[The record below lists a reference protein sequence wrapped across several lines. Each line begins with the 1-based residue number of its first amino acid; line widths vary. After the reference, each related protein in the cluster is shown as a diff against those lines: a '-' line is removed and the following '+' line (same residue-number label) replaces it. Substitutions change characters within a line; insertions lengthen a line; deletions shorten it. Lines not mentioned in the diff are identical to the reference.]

1 MALIVVADD
10 EFLLTEMLSAY
21 LEDAGYEVLTASN
34 GQVAFKLVKE
44 RRPNLLI
51 TDFMM
56 PSMTGLDLA
65 NAIRT
70 DGDIAD
76 LPILLVTGAQGTVA
90 RRHAELFQHVLDK
103 PYNIQQLLAIVDKLV
118 RIP

>member
-10 EFLLTEMLSAY
+10 EFLLTEMLAAY

-34 GQVAFKLVKE
+34 GRVAFKLVKE
-44 RRPNLLI
+44 RRPDLLI

-65 NAIRT
+65 NAIRA
-70 DGDIAD
+70 DNNIAD

-90 RRHAELFQHVLDK
+90 RRHADLFQHILDK
-103 PYNIQQLLAIVDKLV
+103 PYNIHQLLAIITELV
-118 RIP
+118 PSS